1 MNIIYDL
8 KDLRRFIPRF
18 FVSIALTQAFHS
30 FSSFPSLGWNSKHF
44 SFTHLTLERQMMI
57 IPCTIAAYAIMVGS
71 NISSLW
77 PLTFDLTLVSSSIK
91 SATKNAANC
100 LRLLAL
106 VKSLTTLECGIN
118 SLLDTLTSAFT
129 YKI

>member
-1 MNIIYDL
+1 
-8 KDLRRFIPRF
+8 
-18 FVSIALTQAFHS
+18 
-30 FSSFPSLGWNSKHF
+30 
-44 SFTHLTLERQMMI
+44 MMI

-71 NISSLW
+71 NISF
-77 PLTFDLTLVSSSIK
+77 LTFELTFVSSSIK

-100 LRLLAL
+100 VRLLAL

-118 SLLDTLTSAFT
+118 SLLDTLTSAST